1 MKTSSLKQFYL
12 AIFLLLTGTV
22 FKVMHWPFANIILA
36 IGVCTL
42 LYYGILKFYY
52 ITKSND

>member
-22 FKVMHWPFANIILA
+22 FKVMHWPIIP
-36 IGVCTL
+36 
-42 LYYGILKFYY
+42 
-52 ITKSND
+52 